1 MAKYQID
8 YEALDV
14 DENKRSGIPYAELID
29 GAESLVFCLFAV
41 IIVFTFLLRQVTV
54 DGESMIN
61 TLQDGDKL
69 IVHHLFYTP
78 ERGDIVIVDSYALDK
93 PIVKRV
99 VATGGDTIDIDFAT
113 GAVTVNGE
121 VIDEPY
127 IKDLTLI
134 DESQVDEETGERF
147 PSYPL
152 TVPDGCYFVMGDN
165 RMNSLDSRR
174 IGCVTDEEIAGK
186 VVFRLW
192 PATSIG
198 KVE

>member
-186 VVFRLW
+186 VVFRLL

>member
-41 IIVFTFLLRQVTV
+41 VIVFTFLLRQVTV

>member
-78 ERGDIVIVDSYALDK
+78 ERGDIVIVDSYALGK

-134 DESQVDEETGERF
+134 DESQLDEETGERF

-192 PATSIG
+192 PATGIG

>member
-134 DESQVDEETGERF
+134 DESQLDEETGERF

-186 VVFRLW
+186 VIFRLW

>member
-134 DESQVDEETGERF
+134 DESQLDEETGERY

>member
-41 IIVFTFLLRQVTV
+41 VIVFTFLLRQVTV

-78 ERGDIVIVDSYALDK
+78 ERGDIVIVDSYSLGK

-99 VATGGDTIDIDFAT
+99 VATPGDTIDIDFST

>member
-41 IIVFTFLLRQVTV
+41 VIVFTFLLRQVTV

-78 ERGDIVIVDSYALDK
+78 EKGDIVIVDSYSLGK

-99 VATGGDTIDIDFAT
+99 VATAGDTIDIDFST

-134 DESQVDEETGERF
+134 DESQVDEETGERY

-152 TVPDGCYFVMGDN
+152 TVPDGSYFVMGDN

-186 VVFRLW
+186 VVFRVW

>member
-78 ERGDIVIVDSYALDK
+78 ERGDIVIVDSYSLGK

-99 VATGGDTIDIDFAT
+99 VATPGDTIDIDFST

>member
-78 ERGDIVIVDSYALDK
+78 ERGDIVIVDSYALGK

>member
-41 IIVFTFLLRQVTV
+41 VIVFTFLLRQVTV

-78 ERGDIVIVDSYALDK
+78 ERGDIVIVDSYSLGK

-99 VATGGDTIDIDFAT
+99 VATPGDTIDIDFST

-165 RMNSLDSRR
+165 RMNSLDSHR

>member
-1 MAKYQID
+1 MAKYKID

-78 ERGDIVIVDSYALDK
+78 ERGDIVIVDSYALGK